1 MLAKRECQSTLMLSG
16 APLSRAS
23 PLPQGQLQAAGRVV
37 YDCSMEIVMSR
48 FSAVPCLSPAQA
60 SYALNESGVRFRHA
74 TAILCGAL
82 LAPSALADDHA
93 GHSEELSPTVIT
105 AVAPS
110 SPLTIV
116 TNPKDPRQPVP
127 ASDGADYLK
136 TIPGF
141 AMVRN
146 GGTNGDPVLRGM
158 FGSRLN
164 ILTNGS
170 MMLGACPGRMD
181 APTSYISPE
190 TYDRLT
196 VIKGPQTVL
205 WGPGSSA
212 GTILFDREPEH
223 FGELGTRVNA
233 SVLAGSYGRFDKL
246 VDAAAGGQS
255 GYVRVIGNTAHSD
268 DYQDGNNDTVASRY
282 DKWNGDVAIGWT
294 PNTDTLLELTAGR
307 GDGEARYAGRGMD
320 GSQFLRESLGL
331 RFEQSNIGE
340 VLDKVEAQIYY
351 NYADHVMDNYTLRT
365 PSGTGMMSG
374 PMASNVDRRTLGARV
389 KGTWRWADVQLI
401 SGIDAQTNEHRQ
413 RGAMGVDTYKDLP
426 YTKDAD
432 FHNYGVFGEL
442 TWYAADRDRLIN
454 GARLDRASAKDF
466 RQTIGSGMMTR
477 PNPTADDTRADT
489 LPSGFIRYEHDLA
502 DSPTTLYA
510 GLGHTQRFPDYWEL
524 FSPKSGPAGSV
535 NAFDSIKPEK
545 TTQLDFG
552 LQYKTEDL
560 EAWTSAYVG
569 QVRDYILFNYTP
581 TMMGTTSQAENIDAR
596 IMGGELGAAYNLTD
610 NWKADATL
618 AYAWGKNSSD
628 GSALPQMP
636 PLDARFGLTYSED
649 NWSAGA
655 LWRVVAAQNRIDQN
669 KGNVVGKDF
678 GKTPGFGVFS
688 LNGAY
693 RINSN
698 WKVSSGVDNLFG
710 KAYAEHLNL
719 AGNAGFGY
727 PANDPQAIKEPGRTL
742 WTKVDMSF

>member
-1 MLAKRECQSTLMLSG
+1 
-16 APLSRAS
+16 
-23 PLPQGQLQAAGRVV
+23 
-37 YDCSMEIVMSR
+37 MSR
-48 FSAVPCLSPAQA
+48 FSAVPRPGSAPA
-60 SYALNESGVRFRHA
+60 SFALNESRVRFRHA
-74 TAILCGAL
+74 TAVLCGVL
-82 LAPSALADDHA
+82 LSPLVHADEHA
-93 GHSEELSPTVIT
+93 GHAEELSPTVIT
-105 AVAPS
+105 AIAPS

-127 ASDGADYLK
+127 ASDGGDYLK

-141 AMVRN
+141 ALVRN

-190 TYDRLT
+190 TYDKLT

-205 WGPGSSA
+205 YGPGASA
-212 GTILFDREPEH
+212 GTILFDREPES
-223 FGELGTRVNA
+223 FGEPGTRVNA
-233 SVLAGSYGRFDKL
+233 SVLAGSHGRFDKV
-246 VDAAAGGQS
+246 VDAAAGGS
-255 GYVRVIGNTAHSD
+255 LGYVRVIGNTAHSD
-268 DYQDGNNDTVASRY
+268 DYRDGNNDIVASRY
-282 DKWNGDVAIGWT
+282 DKWNGDVALGWT
-294 PNTDTLLELTAGR
+294 PDADTLIELTAGK

-320 GSQFLRESLGL
+320 GSKFLRESLGL
-331 RFEQSNIGE
+331 RFEKSNISD
-340 VLDKVEAQIYY
+340 VLEKLEAQVYY

-365 PSGTGMMSG
+365 PSGTGMMAG
-374 PMASNVDRRTLGARV
+374 PMASNVDRRTLGARI
-389 KGTWRWADVQLI
+389 KATWRWADIQLI
-401 SGIDAQTNEHRQ
+401 TGLDAQTNEHRQ
-413 RGAMGVDTYKDLP
+413 RSGMGIDTYKDQP
-426 YTKDAD
+426 FTKDAD
-432 FHNYGVFGEL
+432 FHNYGVFSEM
-442 TWYAADRDRLIN
+442 TWYAADRDRLIA
-454 GARLDRASAKDF
+454 GARVDRASAKDY
-466 RQTIGSGMMTR
+466 RQSTGSGMMSR
-477 PNPTADDTRADT
+477 PNPTAGDTRADT

-510 GLGHTQRFPDYWEL
+510 GLGHAQRFPDYWEL

-552 LQYKTEDL
+552 VNYKSAEL
-560 EAWTSAYVG
+560 EAWASGYIG
-569 QVRDYILFNYTP
+569 QVRDYILFDYTP
-581 TMMGTTSQAENIDAR
+581 GMMGMSTSRAENIDAR
-596 IMGGELGAAYNLTD
+596 IMGGELGAAYKLTD

-618 AYAWGKNSSD
+618 AYAWGKNSTD
-628 GSALPQMP
+628 GKALPQMP

-669 KGNVVGKDF
+669 KGNVVGKDYD
-678 GKTPGFGVFS
+678 KSSGFGVFS

-693 RINSN
+693 RINKH
-698 WKVSSGVDNLFG
+698 WKVSTGVDNLFG

-727 PANDPQAIKEPGRTL
+727 PANDPQAINEPGRTL

>member
-1 MLAKRECQSTLMLSG
+1 
-16 APLSRAS
+16 
-23 PLPQGQLQAAGRVV
+23 
-37 YDCSMEIVMSR
+37 MSR
-48 FSAVPCLSPAQA
+48 FTAVPCAESARA
-60 SYALNESGVRFRHA
+60 HFALNESRIRCRHA
-74 TAILCGAL
+74 IAVLCGVL
-82 LAPSALADDHA
+82 LTPLALADDHT
-93 GHSEELSPTVIT
+93 GHESELSPTVIT
-105 AVAPS
+105 AIAPS
-110 SPLTIV
+110 SSLTIV

-127 ASDGADYLK
+127 ASDGGDYLK

-141 AMVRN
+141 ALVRN

-190 TYDRLT
+190 TYDKLT

-205 WGPGSSA
+205 WGPGASA
-212 GTILFDREPEH
+212 GTVLFDREPEN

-233 SVLAGSYGRFDKL
+233 SILAGSHGRFDKV
-246 VDAAAGGQS
+246 VDAAAGGPL

-268 DYQDGNNDTVASRY
+268 DYRDGNNDIVASRY
-282 DKWNGDVAIGWT
+282 DKWNGDVALGWT
-294 PNTDTLLELTAGR
+294 PDADTLIELTAGK

-331 RFEQSNIGE
+331 RFEKSNISE
-340 VLDKVEAQIYY
+340 VLEKLEAQVYY

-365 PSGTGMMSG
+365 PSGTGMMAG
-374 PMASNVDRRTLGARV
+374 PMASNVDRRTLGARL
-389 KGTWRWADVQLI
+389 KATWRWADVQLI
-401 SGIDAQTNEHRQ
+401 TGLDAQTNEHRQ
-413 RGAMGVDTYKDLP
+413 RSSMGIDTYKDLP
-426 YTKDAD
+426 YSKDAD
-432 FHNYGVFGEL
+432 FHNYGVFSEM
-442 TWYAADRDRLIN
+442 TWYAAERDRLIT
-454 GARLDRASAKDF
+454 GARVDRASAKDY
-466 RQTIGSGMMTR
+466 RQTTGSGMMSR

-489 LPSGFIRYEHDLA
+489 LPSGFIRYEHDLV

-510 GLGHTQRFPDYWEL
+510 GLGHAQRFPDYWEL

-545 TTQLDFG
+545 TTQFDFG
-552 LQYKTEDL
+552 VNYRSADL
-560 EAWTSAYVG
+560 EAWASGYIGV
-569 QVRDYILFNYTP
+569 VRDYILFDYTP
-581 TMMGTTSQAENIDAR
+581 GMMGMSTSRAENIDAR

-636 PLDARFGLTYSED
+636 PLDARFGLTYSEAE
-649 NWSAGA
+649 WSAGA
-655 LWRVVAAQNRIDQN
+655 LWRVVAAQHRIDAN
-669 KGNVVGKDF
+669 KGNVVGKDYAQSS
-678 GKTPGFGVFS
+678 GFGVFS

-693 RINSN
+693 RINQH

-727 PANDPQAIKEPGRTL
+727 PANDPQAINEPGRTL

>member
-1 MLAKRECQSTLMLSG
+1 M
-16 APLSRAS
+16 
-23 PLPQGQLQAAGRVV
+23 
-37 YDCSMEIVMSR
+37 SM
-48 FSAVPCLSPAQA
+48 FSADTRLSAAQV
-60 SYALNESGVRFRHA
+60 SFALNPTNVRFRHA

-82 LAPSALADDHA
+82 LVPLAQADEHA
-93 GHSEELSPTVIT
+93 GHNEELSPTVIT
-105 AVAPS
+105 AIAQS

-127 ASDGADYLK
+127 ASDGGDYLK

-141 AMVRN
+141 ALVRN

-164 ILTNGS
+164 ILTNGG

-190 TYDRLT
+190 TYDKLT

-205 WGPGSSA
+205 WGPGASA
-212 GTILFDREPEH
+212 GTILFDREPEN

-233 SVLAGSYGRFDKL
+233 SLLAGSNGRFDKV
-246 VDAAAGGQS
+246 VDAAAGGPL

-268 DYQDGNNDTVASRY
+268 DYRDGNNDTVPSRY
-282 DKWNGDVAIGWT
+282 DKWNGDVAVGWT
-294 PNTDTLLELTAGR
+294 PDADTLLELTAGK

-320 GSQFLRESLGL
+320 GSQFKRESLGL
-331 RFEQSNIGE
+331 RFEKSNIGE

-365 PSGTGMMSG
+365 PSGTGMMAG
-374 PMASNVDRRTLGARV
+374 PMASNVDRRTLGARI

-401 SGIDAQTNEHRQ
+401 SGLDAQTNEHRQ
-413 RGAMGVDTYKDLP
+413 RSGMGIDTYKDVP
-426 YTKDAD
+426 FTKDAD
-432 FHNYGVFGEL
+432 FHNYGVFSEL
-442 TWYAADRDRLIN
+442 TWFATDSDRLIS
-454 GARLDRASAKDF
+454 GARLDRASARDF
-466 RQTIGSGMMTR
+466 RQTTGSGMMTR
-477 PNPTADDTRADT
+477 PNPTANDTRADT

-524 FSPKSGPAGSV
+524 FSPNSGPSGSL

-552 LQYKTEDL
+552 LQYKSAEL
-560 EAWTSAYVG
+560 EAWASGYIG
-569 QVRDYILFNYTP
+569 QVRDYILFDYTP
-581 TMMGTTSQAENIDAR
+581 GMMGMTSQAQNIDAR
-596 IMGGELGAAYNLTD
+596 IMGGELGAAYKLTD

-628 GSALPQMP
+628 GNALPQMP

-655 LWRVVAAQNRIDQN
+655 LWRVVAAQDRIDRN

-678 GKTPGFGVFS
+678 DKTAGFGVFS

-693 RINSN
+693 RINQH
-698 WKVSSGVDNLFG
+698 WKVSTGVDNLFG

-742 WTKVDMSF
+742 WTKIDMSF

>member
-1 MLAKRECQSTLMLSG
+1 LSAAQ
-16 APLSRAS
+16 APLAPNAS
-23 PLPQGQLQAAGRVV
+23 
-37 YDCSMEIVMSR
+37 SI
-48 FSAVPCLSPAQA
+48 
-60 SYALNESGVRFRHA
+60 RFRHA
-74 TAILCGAL
+74 TALLCGAL
-82 LAPSALADDHA
+82 LAPCALADEHA
-93 GHSEELSPTVIT
+93 GHSEELTPTVIT
-105 AVAPS
+105 AIAPN

-116 TNPKDPRQPVP
+116 TNPREPRQPVP
-127 ASDGADYLK
+127 ASDGSDYLK

-141 AMVRN
+141 AQVRN

-164 ILTNGS
+164 ILTNGG

-190 TYDRLT
+190 TYDQLT

-205 WGPGSSA
+205 WGPGASA
-212 GTILFDREPEH
+212 GTILFDREPEN
-223 FGELGTRVNA
+223 FGQLGNRVNA
-233 SVLAGSYGRFDKL
+233 SVLAGSNGRFDKL
-246 VDAAAGGQS
+246 VDAAAGGPL
-255 GYVRVIGNTAHSD
+255 GYVRVIGNTAQAD
-268 DYQDGNNDTVASRY
+268 DYKDGNNDTVASRY
-282 DKWNGDVAIGWT
+282 DKWNGDVALGWT
-294 PNTDTLLELTAGR
+294 PDTDTLLELTAGK
-307 GDGEARYAGRGMD
+307 GDGEARYAGRSMD
-320 GSQFLRESLGL
+320 GSQFKRESLGL
-331 RFEQSNIGE
+331 RFEKSNISD
-340 VLDKVEAQIYY
+340 VLEQLEAQVYY

-365 PSGTGMMSG
+365 PSGTGMMAG

-389 KGTWRWADVQLI
+389 KATWRWADVQLI

-413 RGAMGVDTYKDLP
+413 RSAMGIDTYKDQP

-432 FHNYGVFGEL
+432 FHNYGVFSEL
-442 TWYAADRDRLIN
+442 TWYAAERDRLIT
-454 GARLDRASAKDF
+454 GARLDRASAKDY

-524 FSPKSGPAGSV
+524 FSPNSGPAGSV

-545 TTQLDFG
+545 TTQIDFG
-552 LQYKTEDL
+552 LQYKAEDL
-560 EAWTSAYVG
+560 EAWASAYIG
-569 QVRDYILFNYTP
+569 QVRDYILFDYTP
-581 TMMGTTSQAENIDAR
+581 GMMGMTSQAQNIDAR
-596 IMGGELGAAYNLTD
+596 IMGGELGAAYRFTEH
-610 NWKADATL
+610 WKADATL

-628 GSALPQMP
+628 GNALPQMP

-655 LWRVVAAQNRIDQN
+655 LWRLVAAQNRIDLN

-678 GKTPGFGVFS
+678 DKTPGFAVFS

-693 RINSN
+693 RINQH

-742 WTKVDMSF
+742 WTRIDMSF

>member
-1 MLAKRECQSTLMLSG
+1 
-16 APLSRAS
+16 
-23 PLPQGQLQAAGRVV
+23 
-37 YDCSMEIVMSR
+37 MSR
-48 FSAVPCLSPAQA
+48 FTAVPCAESARA
-60 SYALNESGVRFRHA
+60 HFALNESRIRCRHA
-74 TAILCGAL
+74 IAVLCGL
-82 LAPSALADDHA
+82 LLTPLALADDHA
-93 GHSEELSPTVIT
+93 SHESELSPTVIT
-105 AVAPS
+105 AIAPS

-127 ASDGADYLK
+127 ASDGGDYLK

-141 AMVRN
+141 ALVRN

-190 TYDRLT
+190 TYDKLT

-205 WGPGSSA
+205 WGPGASA
-212 GTILFDREPEH
+212 GTVLFDREPEN

-233 SVLAGSYGRFDKL
+233 SILAGSHGRFDKV
-246 VDAAAGGQS
+246 VDAAAGGPL

-268 DYQDGNNDTVASRY
+268 DYRDGNNDIVASRY
-282 DKWNGDVAIGWT
+282 DKWNGDVALGWT
-294 PNTDTLLELTAGR
+294 PDADTLIELTAGK

-331 RFEQSNIGE
+331 RLEKSNISE
-340 VLDKVEAQIYY
+340 VLEKLEAQVYY

-365 PSGTGMMSG
+365 PSGTGMMAG
-374 PMASNVDRRTLGARV
+374 PMASNVDRRTLGARI
-389 KGTWRWADVQLI
+389 KATWRWADVQLI
-401 SGIDAQTNEHRQ
+401 TGLDAQTNEHRQ
-413 RGAMGVDTYKDLP
+413 RSSMGIDTYKDLP
-426 YTKDAD
+426 YSKDAD
-432 FHNYGVFGEL
+432 FHNYGVFSEM
-442 TWYAADRDRLIN
+442 TWYAAERDRLIT
-454 GARLDRASAKDF
+454 GARVDRASAKDY
-466 RQTIGSGMMTR
+466 RQTTGSGMMSR

-510 GLGHTQRFPDYWEL
+510 GLGHAQRFPDYWEL

-545 TTQLDFG
+545 TTQFDFG
-552 LQYKTEDL
+552 VNYRSADL
-560 EAWTSAYVG
+560 EAWASGYIGV
-569 QVRDYILFNYTP
+569 VRDYILFDYTP
-581 TMMGTTSQAENIDAR
+581 GMMGMSTSRAENIDAR

-636 PLDARFGLTYSED
+636 PLDARFGLTYSEAK
-649 NWSAGA
+649 WSAGA
-655 LWRVVAAQNRIDQN
+655 LWRVVAAQHRIDAN
-669 KGNVVGKDF
+669 KGNVVGKDYAQSS
-678 GKTPGFGVFS
+678 GFGVFS

-693 RINSN
+693 RINHH

-727 PANDPQAIKEPGRTL
+727 PANDPQAINEPGRTL

>member
-1 MLAKRECQSTLMLSG
+1 
-16 APLSRAS
+16 
-23 PLPQGQLQAAGRVV
+23 
-37 YDCSMEIVMSR
+37 MSR
-48 FSAVPCLSPAQA
+48 FTAVPCAESARA
-60 SYALNESGVRFRHA
+60 HFALNESPIRCRHA
-74 TAILCGAL
+74 IAVLCGVL
-82 LAPSALADDHA
+82 LTPLALADDHA
-93 GHSEELSPTVIT
+93 GQENELSPTVIT
-105 AVAPS
+105 AIAPS

-116 TNPKDPRQPVP
+116 TDPKDPRQPVP
-127 ASDGADYLK
+127 ASDGGDYLK

-141 AMVRN
+141 ALVRN

-190 TYDRLT
+190 TYDKLT

-205 WGPGSSA
+205 WGPGASA
-212 GTILFDREPEH
+212 GTVLFDREPEN

-233 SVLAGSYGRFDKL
+233 SLLAGSHGRFDKV
-246 VDAAAGGQS
+246 VDAAAGGPL

-268 DYQDGNNDTVASRY
+268 DYRDGNNDIVASRY
-282 DKWNGDVAIGWT
+282 DKWNGDIALGWT
-294 PNTDTLLELTAGR
+294 PDADTLIELTAGK

-331 RFEQSNIGE
+331 RFEKSNISE
-340 VLDKVEAQIYY
+340 VLEKLEAQVYY

-365 PSGTGMMSG
+365 PSGTGMMAG
-374 PMASNVDRRTLGARV
+374 PMASNVDRRTLGARI
-389 KGTWRWADVQLI
+389 KATWRWADVQLI
-401 SGIDAQTNEHRQ
+401 TGLDAQTNEHRQ
-413 RGAMGVDTYKDLP
+413 RSSMGIDTYKDLP
-426 YTKDAD
+426 YSKDAD
-432 FHNYGVFGEL
+432 FHNYGVFSEM
-442 TWYAADRDRLIN
+442 TWYAAERHRLIT
-454 GARLDRASAKDF
+454 GARVDRASAKDY
-466 RQTIGSGMMTR
+466 RQTTGSGMMSR
-477 PNPTADDTRADT
+477 PNPTADDSRADT
-489 LPSGFIRYEHDLA
+489 LPSGFVRYEHDLA

-510 GLGHTQRFPDYWEL
+510 GLGHAQRFPDYWEL
-524 FSPKSGPAGSV
+524 FSPKSGPAGSG

-545 TTQLDFG
+545 TTQFDFG
-552 LQYKTEDL
+552 VNYRSADL
-560 EAWTSAYVG
+560 EAWASGYIGV
-569 QVRDYILFNYTP
+569 VRDYILFDYTP
-581 TMMGTTSQAENIDAR
+581 GMMGMSTSRAENIDAR

-636 PLDARFGLTYSED
+636 PLDARFGLTYSEAK
-649 NWSAGA
+649 WSAGA
-655 LWRVVAAQNRIDQN
+655 LWRVVAAQHRIDAN
-669 KGNVVGKDF
+669 KGNVVGKDYAQSS
-678 GKTPGFGVFS
+678 GFGVFS

-693 RINSN
+693 RINQH

-727 PANDPQAIKEPGRTL
+727 PANDPQALNEPGRTL